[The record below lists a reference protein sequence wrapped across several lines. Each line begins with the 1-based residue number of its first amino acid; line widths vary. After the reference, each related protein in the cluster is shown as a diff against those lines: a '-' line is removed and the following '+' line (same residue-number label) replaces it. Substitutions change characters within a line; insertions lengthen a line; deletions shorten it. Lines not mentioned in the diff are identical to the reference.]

1 MVTVARQRA
10 LSRERTRRYREKKKG
25 DGADLALDGIVTA
38 VCERLS
44 AGFGH
49 LKAHS
54 SPIVN
59 RQAEADTAP
68 VVLPDHSTALV
79 ELQATRW
86 SVSAGGP
93 SSVIRGAAIGL
104 AVAGVE

>member
-1 MVTVARQRA
+1 MGAAR
-10 LSRERTRRYREKKKG
+10 L
-25 DGADLALDGIVTA
+25 
-38 VCERLS
+38 
-44 AGFGH
+44 GH

-59 RQAEADTAP
+59 RQAEAETAP

-93 SSVIRGAAIGL
+93 SSVIRGAAIAL
-104 AVAGVE
+104 AVSQVDEVGGQD